1 MDTNQSY
8 KDAGVDLEAGY
19 ESVKLIKDRVK
30 ETYNSNVLSSLG
42 GFASLYSLDLSGI
55 NNPVLVSGTDG
66 VGTKL
71 KLAFLSQKFDTIG
84 IDCVAMCVNDIVCTG
99 AKPLFFLDYIAIGK
113 NNPKQVEDIVKGM
126 CDGCIQARCSLVG
139 GETAEMP
146 GFYKIGEFDV
156 AGFATGVVDKTKM
169 IDGDDVKE
177 GDLVFAIPSSGVH
190 SNGFSLIRKIFH
202 TRESLYKQYDILEKP
217 LIEHLLT
224 PTRIYVNDVL
234 KLQEKVK
241 IKGVCHITG
250 GGFYE
255 NIPRMLKKDLCAK
268 IDINSIKIP
277 NVFKVIQKAG
287 NLDDKTMFNTFNQ
300 GVGLVFIVSR
310 KDKDIVKDIVEDS
323 YLIGEITSGKEKI
336 QLC

>member
-126 CDGCIQARCSLVG
+126 CDGCIQARCSLIG

-234 KLQEKVK
+234 KLQVKVK